1 MKLTKM
7 ISELDTVIGMLIV
20 ASMSDSTVAKAK
32 EKVIQVSIAL
42 GEFIEENEVSDEGI
56 RIKTVSVLWRN

>member
-20 ASMSDSTVAKAK
+20 ASTSDSTVAKAK

>member
-20 ASMSDSTVAKAK
+20 ASTSDSTVAKAK

-42 GEFIEENEVSDEGI
+42 GEFIEENEVSDE
-56 RIKTVSVLWRN
+56 